1 MGPYYRRA
9 IALSKKLRTIEG
21 IEVLPDEVRSP
32 MMHLRFSATKEEME
46 ARVRKIASEQ
56 KIMTLPGIFLSE
68 STNLQRYEY
77 QVGRASMQFSLQ
89 QMVSLFEQLAG
100 W

>member
-1 MGPYYRRA
+1 MGAYYRRA
-9 IALSKKLRTIEG
+9 VALSKKLRSIEG

-46 ARVRKIASEQ
+46 ARVRRIAAEQ

-68 STNLQRYEY
+68 SSHLQRYEY
-77 QVGRASMQFSLQ
+77 QVGRASMELSLDE
-89 QMVSLFEQLAG
+89 MVDLFKQLAG
-100 W
+100 H